1 VGAKDGGRG
10 LGGDDEPGRAQAWL
24 DLQKKSVVAT
34 ERDERARGSFRE
46 RLRGVEP
53 ERLRFVDESSTNVAL
68 IPRYGRAPK
77 GERARGS
84 APRNWGKN
92 VTLISSISLEGI
104 GPSMSIEGPSDT
116 DSFGIYMREI
126 LAPTL
131 KAGQIVLMDNLSVH
145 KGKWV
150 RELIEQKGCQ
160 LWLLPPYS
168 PDFNPIEEAFSKV
181 KTLLR
186 KAKARALE
194 ALFEAT
200 EEALLA
206 VSAEDACGYFAHCG
220 YALPRAHSI

>member
-1 VGAKDGGRG
+1 M
-10 LGGDDEPGRAQAWL
+10 
-24 DLQKKSVVAT
+24 VAT
-34 ERDERARGSFRE
+34 ERDEQKRSAFRE
-46 RLRGVEP
+46 RLKGVDP
-53 ERLRFVDESSTNVAL
+53 KRLLFVDESSTNIAL
-68 IPRYGRAPK
+68 TPRYGRAPK
-77 GERARGS
+77 GERARGR

-92 VTLISSISLEGI
+92 VTLISSIGSEGI

-116 DSFGIYMREI
+116 DSFGIYVREI
-126 LAPTL
+126 LVPNL

-150 RELIEQKGCQ
+150 RELIERRGCQ

-181 KTLLR
+181 KALLSR
-186 KAKARALE
+186 AQARVLE

-206 VSAEDACGYFAHCG
+206 ISAQDARGYFEHCG
-220 YALPRAHSI
+220 YAIQQAHSI